1 MTTIYAT
8 PFNASD
14 KQATGPSTDSGFT
27 SIDDV
32 VTLMGE
38 PDVYRSKR
46 MVIYGPGDERVA
58 FSNFIFCVDGGGNT
72 G

>member
-14 KQATGPSTDSGFT
+14 KQATGPSTDSGFA
-27 SIDDV
+27 SIDAV

-46 MVIYGPGDERVA
+46 MAIYGPGEDRVV
-58 FSNFIFCVDGGGNT
+58 FSTFVFCVDGVGNK